1 MREFQEY
8 QYKIVSNLDEKEI
21 IKWIEL
27 ENDINPIVFQRF
39 FFYKKLVKNIY
50 TQKKIQTFLS
60 FLFINPK
67 S

>member
-27 ENDINPIVFQRF
+27 ENDINPIVFQRD
-39 FFYKKLVKNIY
+39 FFYKKLVKKYLY
-50 TQKKIQTFLS
+50 TKKIQTFLH
-60 FLFINPK
+60 FYL
-67 S
+67 

>member
-39 FFYKKLVKNIY
+39 FYKKLVKKYLY
-50 TQKKIQTFLS
+50 TKNTNFSS

>member
-27 ENDINPIVFQRF
+27 KMI
-39 FFYKKLVKNIY
+39 
-50 TQKKIQTFLS
+50 
-60 FLFINPK
+60 
-67 S
+67 